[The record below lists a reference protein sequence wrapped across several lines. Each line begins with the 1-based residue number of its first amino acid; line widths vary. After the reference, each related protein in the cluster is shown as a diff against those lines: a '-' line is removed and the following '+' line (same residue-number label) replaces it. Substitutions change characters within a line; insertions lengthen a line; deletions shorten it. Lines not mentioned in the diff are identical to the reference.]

1 MEVIADVVLSS
12 LTKDVSQKTQKEY
25 YVFEG
30 VIVGCKELPL
40 LSGIALKK
48 FITQEVYEEF
58 CTLTQDRFDCS
69 IGLSRAAVNGRDCDL
84 GFRLFINGFPKD
96 ELENYDVDGLP
107 DNTQLEKPA
116 DKNSEKGGKK

>member
-25 YVFEG
+25 YLFEG
-30 VIVGCKELPL
+30 VVVGCKELPL

-48 FITQEVYEEF
+48 FITLEVYEEF

-69 IGLSRAAVNGRDCDL
+69 IGISRAPVNGRDCDL
-84 GFRLFINGFPKD
+84 GFRLFINGFPRD
-96 ELENYDVDGLP
+96 EAENYEVDGLP
-107 DNTQLEKPA
+107 DNSQPKETG
-116 DKNSEKGGKK
+116 DKNIEKGGKK